1 MKRLKSF
8 SDVYSPWGDVDL
20 VSEKPLPRNSDTAF
34 EDRVCKS
41 YTLQIVKET
50 ITEVELKVTGLM
62 GMEVTYTVPRSSFY
76 MHTL

>member
-1 MKRLKSF
+1 MKHLGNV
-8 SDVYSPWGDVDL
+8 SDVYSPWRDIDSL
-20 VSEKPLPRNSDTAF
+20 PEETLPRNSDTAF

-62 GMEVTYTVPRSSFY
+62 GIEVTYTVPRSSFY
-76 MHTL
+76 MHTR

>member
-8 SDVYSPWGDVDL
+8 SDVYSPWRAVDL
-20 VSEKPLPRNSDTAF
+20 VSERILPRNSDIAS
-34 EDRVCKS
+34 EDQDCRS

-62 GMEVTYTVPRSSFY
+62 GMEVTYTIPRSSFC
-76 MHTL
+76 MHIH

>member
-1 MKRLKSF
+1 MGHLKST
-8 SDVYSPWGDVDL
+8 SDAYSPWRDIDPA
-20 VSEKPLPRNSDTAF
+20 SERILPRNSDTAF

-50 ITEVELKVTGLM
+50 ITEVELKVAGLM
-62 GMEVTYTVPRSSFY
+62 GMEITYTIPRSSFY